1 MESKPSTNNPTKLIE
16 SNQRDEQFEM
26 KVTIIYQNKCNK
38 TYHFHNL
45 QETYGSD
52 VDCRKMNSS
61 SFSNNRFQKSKKVSY
76 VNKKVRV
83 AQTIKYSM
91 DTYVE

>member
-1 MESKPSTNNPTKLIE
+1 MESKPSTSNQTE
-16 SNQRDEQFEM
+16 SKQRDEQFEV

-45 QETYGSD
+45 QKNYGSD

-61 SFSNNRFQKSKKVSY
+61 SFSNSRFQRSKKVSY

-83 AQTIKYSM
+83 TQTIKYSM
-91 DTYVE
+91 DT